1 VGIGY
6 LVGIVGAGIFASFLF
21 ARLAAEKGYPV
32 GKARRYPLVL
42 MGATVIISLLLLAS
56 VVILG
61 QMAEGLRGV
70 LGVIFMVANWFLIA
84 VYLVVLNKAYSNMKL
99 APDAEALRER
109 LMKMQR
115 EKAGK
120 GEE

>member
-1 VGIGY
+1 M
-6 LVGIVGAGIFASFLF
+6 GAGVFASFLF

-42 MGATVIISLLLLAS
+42 MGATLLISLLLLAT
-56 VVILG
+56 VVLLG
-61 QMAEGLRGV
+61 QMSEALRGV

-115 EKAGK
+115 ERRDD
-120 GEE
+120 E